1 MKRTTFLLGLFLS
14 MTTIGMKGQHQVV
27 KLDKTTTTVQ
37 QLISTI
43 EKQTNLSID
52 YGQNALDLT
61 KQVKVN
67 SKTEKLS
74 ALLDAMIKETDLE
87 YTISGRH
94 VIITKNTPQKPKQTG
109 RKQTIKGQVQDVNG
123 NPLIGVTVKVRGT
136 NNAVV
141 TDLDGNYTIS
151 ANRGDIL
158 ECSYVGFTT
167 KDARVNGNQL
177 NLTLHENSKELNEV
191 VVIGYGVQKKT
202 DLTGA
207 VANIRTD
214 KLNTQSNSSI
224 IQALQG
230 KIAGVDIVSLGGT
243 PGSGTR
249 VMIRGI
255 GTLNNS
261 SPLYIVDGMYMNGID
276 HINPNDI
283 ASIDVLKDASSAAIY
298 GSRAANG
305 VVIITTKEGSN
316 TEGKP
321 IIDAS
326 MNIGISTPTKLLK
339 MLDAQGWANVTNVSR
354 KAAGMSPLEMALDLE
369 NKPNNNW
376 QKIMFGSALI
386 QNYNLSVKGGRN
398 NSSYYNSI
406 GYTNQEGTL
415 KGTGYQRYTLQS
427 KQDFKINIFNIGTN
441 IILSY
446 DQNKP
451 LVYKAR
457 GNMIGHIL
465 QSIPTLE
472 KFDSNRVGGYG
483 PLYGDVV
490 NLFHPLTMVDDNLM
504 SRLNENTKVYANLY
518 LSIEPLKN
526 LKYKI
531 NFTPDFQFSRNKN
544 YMGVFDCG
552 ITTHGIT
559 ELQEYRTQTKSFLVE
574 HLITYNKNIKN
585 HKVSL
590 LAGYSFQDTHYHYL
604 AGEGQGMPTGIK
616 EIDAAAKGIAAAGNS
631 SRSILTSLLGRVF
644 YSYYNR
650 YLLTATIRRDGSSKF
665 SKHHRFGN
673 FPSISIG
680 WNIADEPFF
689 RNWTENIAQ
698 LKLRAGYGVLGNQ
711 EIPNYQ
717 YVSLVSTGINY
728 PDGRGG
734 LIQGAFPKLF
744 ANPDIKWEETAMTNV
759 GIDLIAL
766 NNQLSITA
774 DWYIK
779 NTKDILLTVPI
790 PISTG
795 SANDPI
801 RNAGHIYNSGIELNI
816 GWNKQ
821 VNKDFSYQLNLIG
834 TYNKN
839 IVKEMG
845 DEAQTITGGTN
856 FRGVFTTKTLSG
868 YPIGGFWL
876 IKTDGYFNSHED
888 IQNYQMNGN
897 LIQPSAEPGDI
908 KFRDANK
915 DGNINDK
922 DREYCGSPFPKFT
935 YALNA
940 NLVYKNIDI
949 SFGLQGVCGN
959 KIYNAT
965 RLELEDVT
973 RGVNYLASC
982 SDYWTPEHHN
992 ATHPRLIW
1000 TDPNRNLRA
1009 ESDRCLESGTYL
1021 RLRTLQIGYNL
1032 PTAWFQNICKKAR
1045 VYINIDNLFTITP
1058 YSGYS
1063 PDVNLSNV
1071 YSRGFDNFIYPTNK
1085 TFMLGLNITF

>member
-1 MKRTTFLLGLFLS
+1 
-14 MTTIGMKGQHQVV
+14 
-27 KLDKTTTTVQ
+27 
-37 QLISTI
+37 
-43 EKQTNLSID
+43 
-52 YGQNALDLT
+52 
-61 KQVKVN
+61 
-67 SKTEKLS
+67 
-74 ALLDAMIKETDLE
+74 
-87 YTISGRH
+87 
-94 VIITKNTPQKPKQTG
+94 
-109 RKQTIKGQVQDVNG
+109 
-123 NPLIGVTVKVRGT
+123 
-136 NNAVV
+136 
-141 TDLDGNYTIS
+141 
-151 ANRGDIL
+151 
-158 ECSYVGFTT
+158 
-167 KDARVNGNQL
+167 
-177 NLTLHENSKELNEV
+177 
-191 VVIGYGVQKKT
+191 
-202 DLTGA
+202 
-207 VANIRTD
+207 
-214 KLNTQSNSSI
+214 
-224 IQALQG
+224 
-230 KIAGVDIVSLGGT
+230 
-243 PGSGTR
+243 
-249 VMIRGI
+249 
-255 GTLNNS
+255 
-261 SPLYIVDGMYMNGID
+261 
-276 HINPNDI
+276 
-283 ASIDVLKDASSAAIY
+283 
-298 GSRAANG
+298 
-305 VVIITTKEGSN
+305 
-316 TEGKP
+316 
-321 IIDAS
+321 
-326 MNIGISTPTKLLK
+326 
-339 MLDAQGWANVTNVSR
+339 
-354 KAAGMSPLEMALDLE
+354 
-369 NKPNNNW
+369 
-376 QKIMFGSALI
+376 
-386 QNYNLSVKGGRN
+386 
-398 NSSYYNSI
+398 
-406 GYTNQEGTL
+406 
-415 KGTGYQRYTLQS
+415 
-427 KQDFKINIFNIGTN
+427 
-441 IILSY
+441 
-446 DQNKP
+446 
-451 LVYKAR
+451 
-457 GNMIGHIL
+457 
-465 QSIPTLE
+465 
-472 KFDSNRVGGYG
+472 
-483 PLYGDVV
+483 
-490 NLFHPLTMVDDNLM
+490 
-504 SRLNENTKVYANLY
+504 
-518 LSIEPLKN
+518 
-526 LKYKI
+526 
-531 NFTPDFQFSRNKN
+531 
-544 YMGVFDCG
+544 
-552 ITTHGIT
+552 
-559 ELQEYRTQTKSFLVE
+559 
-574 HLITYNKNIKN
+574 
-585 HKVSL
+585 
-590 LAGYSFQDTHYHYL
+590 
-604 AGEGQGMPTGIK
+604 MPTGIK

-845 DEAQTITGGTN
+845 DESQTITGGTN

-876 IKTDGYFNSHED
+876 IKTDGYFNSQED